1 MFSLDTENE
10 KMVRAFRRKVLKERN
25 ELKNFNCITSEYVN
39 LERKVIIMEKVL
51 KKLEY
56 KISTGEQ
63 CSLFK

>member
-25 ELKNFNCITSEYVN
+25 ELKNFNCITGEFVN
-39 LERKVIIMEKVL
+39 LERIVIIMEKVL
-51 KKLEY
+51 KKLEC
-56 KISTGEQ
+56 KISAGEQ